1 MKKVLL
7 SILAIIY
14 FANISGA
21 SLQLH
26 YCMGKLVSIGMIPES
41 RKQCSHCGMAKSA
54 SDAKHCCK
62 DEAKKVSA
70 DKDTKATLA
79 SVQYLKSP
87 AGVVTFIQHSL
98 EVSPLVSVRKTGMP
112 LANAPP
118 VSEPLYLLF
127 GVFRI

>member
-7 SILAIIY
+7 SIFAIVY

-26 YCMGKLVSIGMIPES
+26 YCMGKLVRIGVMPETK
-41 RKQCSHCGMAKSA
+41 KQCSHCGMAKSA

-62 DEAKKVSA
+62 DEAKKVSS
-70 DKDTKATLA
+70 DKETKAILA
-79 SVQYLKSP
+79 SVQFLKAP
-87 AGVVTFIQHSL
+87 AGTAMSFQHSFD
-98 EVSPLVSVRKTGMP
+98 VTPLINISKAGIP

-118 VSEPLYLLF
+118 VAEPLYLLF

>member
-26 YCMGKLVSIGMIPES
+26 YCMGKLVRIGVIPES
-41 RKQCSHCGMAKSA
+41 KKQCSHCGMAKS
-54 SDAKHCCK
+54 STDAKHCCK
-62 DEAKKVSA
+62 DEAKKVST

-87 AGVVTFIQHSL
+87 ASALTSLQHSFDA
-98 EVSPLVSVRKTGMP
+98 SPLITISKAGIP

-118 VSEPLYLLF
+118 ATQPLYLLF
-127 GVFRI
+127 NVFRI